1 MKGDFSR
8 STFRSDKHY
17 SHVLIEQGRVQLDAD
32 WNEQQEILHHR
43 LNTEALDL
51 IGQSGTS
58 IKNNGFLLS
67 LPADGKSL
75 TIGKGRFFVD
85 GILCENEAD
94 VPLLAQP
101 DLPNPPD
108 PFQTVTGAQKTAAIL
123 YLDVWRRH
131 LTALDDARIREVA
144 LDGPETSTRVRTVWQ
159 VKVLPISGPAT
170 GLNPG
175 SDVPEWDALIA
186 GSTGTMNART
196 QPTLSTDNP
205 CLIPPT
211 AGYQSLENQLYRA
224 EIHQAGQPGTAT
236 FKWSRDNG
244 SVETRILSVNANQV
258 TVHDLGPDEVL
269 GFASGQTV
277 ELLTDHHDLFGL
289 PGQLLTIDSVTAA
302 ANIITLKTT
311 PNAADLDLTLNPR
324 MRRWDSQ
331 GDLSVPVP
339 AAGGTWISLENGVQV
354 QFSAGSYATGDY
366 WLIPARTVTGEIEWP
381 PFANPNLAPI
391 AQPPVGIRHHYC
403 RLALLQLVN
412 ATAQTW
418 QLQDWRSAFPS
429 LTDVPSPDGG
439 IHITGVA
446 LVDPASGTPSPLIND
461 TTIQASSF
469 GGIDV
474 LCDADVDP
482 ASVSRPTCFLSVENP
497 LIPSGQPLAQ
507 AYEALIL
514 PGTLSTSP
522 NTISWRPTPNA
533 LNLLNNQILLQVP
546 TNDRGILTRLT
557 LKGNFI
563 WARLNHNLYLDGE
576 AFGIPVGGASNTFL
590 SFPSGDRRRGGD
602 FELWF
607 WLVAAPVSISSI
619 QLASSIVAGTTMTG
633 TIVLTDKA
641 PPGLAAVTMVSS
653 NPNVVALVP
662 PPATTPNIPI
672 PAGSASA
679 TFTLQAAANVTGQVT
694 ITATLNQQSIAA
706 TVTVLPLPTLT
717 GSLALSA
724 SRILIGGVA
733 QATITLSASAPPTP
747 AIAVAVASSNTAVAT
762 VPAPPTVTVPPA
774 SSSATFLIT
783 GVAVGITTI
792 SAKLGAVTL
801 TAPLTVVKGKDTI
814 DKTHIDKS
822 RVIEKVTAI
831 ETVQTHPFLEPHS
844 GVSPAVIQPESGTT
858 PVTPGPTSAAP
869 AETGQPSAPFARAFI
884 RAEERPPVGE
894 TIAREVNA

>member
-17 SHVLIEQGRVQLDAD
+17 SHVLIEQGRVQVDAD

-43 LNTEALDL
+43 LNTEVLDL

-58 IKNNGFLLS
+58 IKNNGFLISLS
-67 LPADGKSL
+67 ADGKSL

-85 GILCENEAD
+85 GILCENEAG
-94 VPLLAQP
+94 VPYLNQP

-108 PFQTVTGAQKTAAIL
+108 PFQTVTGAQKTAGIL

-131 LTALDDARIREVA
+131 LTALDDAHIREVA
-144 LDGPETSTRVRTVWQ
+144 LNGPETSTRVRTVWQ

-211 AGYQSLENQLYRA
+211 AGYQSLENQLYRV
-224 EIHQAGQPGTAT
+224 EIHQSGQPGTAT

-244 SVETRILSVNANQV
+244 SVETRILGINANQV

-277 ELLTDHHDLFGL
+277 ELLTDHHDLYGL
-289 PGQLLTIDSVTAA
+289 PGQLLTIDSVAGA
-302 ANIITLKTT
+302 ANIITLKT
-311 PNAADLDLTLNPR
+311 AANVTDLDMTLNPR

-331 GDLSVPVP
+331 GALSVPVP
-339 AAGGTWISLENGVQV
+339 AAGGTWIPLENGVQV

-381 PFANPNLAPI
+381 PFAIPNLAPV
-391 AQPPVGIRHHYC
+391 AQPPAGIRHHYC
-403 RLALLQLVN
+403 RLALLQLIN
-412 ATAQTW
+412 PTPQTW

-446 LVDPASGTPSPLIND
+446 LVDPTSGTTSPLISD

-497 LIPSGQPLAQ
+497 LIPTGQPLAQ
-507 AYEALIL
+507 AYEVLIL
-514 PGTLSTSP
+514 PGTVSTSP
-522 NTISWRPTPNA
+522 NTISWRPTPNS

-576 AFGIPVGGASNTFL
+576 AFGVPVGGASNTFL

-607 WLVAAPVSISSI
+607 WLVAAPVSISAV

-641 PPGLAAVTMVSS
+641 PAGLPPVTMVSS
-653 NPNVVALVP
+653 NPSVVALVP

-672 PAGSASA
+672 PAGSTSA
-679 TFTLQAAANVTGQVT
+679 TFTIQAAANVTGQVT
-694 ITATLNQQSIAA
+694 VTATLNQQSIAA

-724 SRILIGGVA
+724 SRILIGGVT
-733 QATITLSASAPPTP
+733 QATITLSAPAPPTP
-747 AIAVAVASSNTAVAT
+747 PIVVALASSNNAVAT
-762 VPAPPTVTVPPA
+762 VPTPPTVTVPPG
-774 SSSATFLIT
+774 SITATFLIT
-783 GVAVGITTI
+783 GVAAGTTTI

-801 TAPLTVVKGKDTI
+801 TAPLTVVKGKETV
-814 DKTHIDKS
+814 DKTHIDK
-822 RVIEKVTAI
+822 VAAIEKAI
-831 ETVQTHPFLEPHS
+831 TVEAVHTLQPA
-844 GVSPAVIQPESGTT
+844 VDPAVIHPLTN
-858 PVTPGPTSAAP
+858 GPTP
-869 AETGQPSAPFARAFI
+869 AGPVGTSQPLTPIARAFI
-884 RAEERPPVGE
+884 RPEERPPVGE